1 VHNNS
6 FVGAFSYNIFSGVYV
21 ATIFGSAFFF
31 DLFWPERH
39 ESPAVKLAWKICSLL
54 AIMFVT
60 SAAIVITVIVF
71 TRDAYVTGVS
81 RAEAERVLGLTG
93 TTGRGTAPLAYDT
106 NNRAIASIAFIWP
119 GLLAT
124 IAR

>member
-1 VHNNS
+1 
-6 FVGAFSYNIFSGVYV
+6 V

-39 ESPAVKLAWKICSLL
+39 ESPAVKLAWRICSIL

-60 SAAIVITVIVF
+60 GAAIAITVIVF
-71 TRDAYVTGVS
+71 TRHAYVTGVS
-81 RAEAERVLGLTG
+81 RAEAARVLGITG
-93 TTGRGTAPLAYDT
+93 TTGRATAPLAYDT